1 MSNWYNNEIEIS
13 GPSDQVD
20 NALKFIIN
28 GEGEVDFSLAAPLP
42 WGAFSALGVIVN
54 TWGVNSIAFYT
65 REIHASKF
73 YFATKNHWPREW
85 LIKLG
90 AKLIEEDIHVTINL
104 LTAEGGAMV
113 GHDYTIDS
121 WGILSGREMT
131 QDEIREFLA
140 IEDDE

>member
-1 MSNWYNNEIEIS
+1 MSNWYNTEIEIIGS
-13 GPSDQVD
+13 SDQVD

-28 GEGEVDFSLAAPLP
+28 DKGEVDFSLAAPLP
-42 WGAFSALGVIVN
+42 EDIEHTPGVIVN
-54 TWGVNSIAFYT
+54 TWGVNSIAFHT
-65 REIHASKF
+65 RKIEYNKF

-104 LTAEGGAMV
+104 VTAEGGAMV
-113 GHDYTIDS
+113 GHDYTMDL
-121 WGILSGREMT
+121 WGMLSGRDMT

-140 IEDDE
+140 IEDEE

>member
-20 NALKFIIN
+20 RALKFIIN
-28 GEGEVDFSLAAPLP
+28 DKGEVDFSLAAPLP
-42 WGAFSALGVIVN
+42 EGIEHTPGVIVN